1 MAKKPQPTTL
11 SLRHKCS
18 LFKVHQNFVNSDF
31 GARGEPEDSRS
42 EPSWA
47 LGGRK
52 KEREEAK
59 QMLGR

>member
-1 MAKKPQPTTL
+1 MTL

-18 LFKVHQNFVNSDF
+18 LLKVHQNFVNSEPVSDF